1 MNSKKI
7 SVFAIFALAIM
18 LAVLFSGCIKEEEP
32 SGEISMTDI
41 DRMASEI
48 TENVNLNDP
57 TVSISTKLLA
67 DDPSKEI
74 ELESVDVT
82 TIQYVYNFS
91 ITADRT
97 MDDTLVVV
105 GKDASG
111 EIVYDKTEPIHLGS
125 GETQFFMV
133 YIPVHKSD
141 GQIIE
146 DLTLTFKTLDEE
158 SIEVETRIKTDK
170 KPYAV
175 SDKLKKT
182 FASFDGDKDGKL
194 SESERQT
201 WWDWVEENVEGK
213 KDEFDDYTKM
223 PDETVYEGGGDCEDM
238 AVLNAEFYKSHGY
251 EVQIEIVAT
260 EGSDGYDHAL
270 TRVKIGDE
278 WVIVDNAAGS
288 EVGDTIK
295 VREEPYPVDYSLEQ
309 FFRATVHPIKVRN
322 IDGNVNGYDIDED
335 GKADIV
341 TRDSDKDGVVD
352 TYEFYKDGKKI
363 QERHFEDGELIKTDY
378 YDEDGNLISG
388 EAPEQEVSPK
398 VVGSKSEYQLECER
412 IYDKLVELNA
422 KRENIY
428 DSFPECP
435 EGGLHKG
442 EEIAYWMSRMEGHKQ
457 VKEIY
462 EEAYYNEQKVI
473 PPNGTEDLH
482 NFLKYLQCIVDCAE
496 DQMMDAKLHGGGGK
510 NEVAKCE
517 EAMEYYDK
525 LQMEIYNNTGLE
537 QRSITVYRR

>member
-1 MNSKKI
+1 
-7 SVFAIFALAIM
+7 
-18 LAVLFSGCIKEEEP
+18 
-32 SGEISMTDI
+32 MTDI
-41 DRMASEI
+41 DRMTSEI

-111 EIVYDKTEPIHLGS
+111 EIVYNKTEQIHLES
-125 GETQFFMV
+125 GETQFFKV
-133 YIPVHKSD
+133 YIPVHKKD

-158 SIEVETRIKTDK
+158 TIEVRTRIKTEK

-182 FASFDGDKDGKL
+182 FASFDSDKDGKL
-194 SESERQT
+194 SESERQA
-201 WWDWVEENVEGK
+201 WWGWVEENVEYTTDK
-213 KDEFDDYTKM
+213 FDDYTKM
-223 PDETVYEGGGDCEDM
+223 PDETVYEEGGDCEDM

-251 EVQIEIVAT
+251 EVQIGIVAT
-260 EGSDGYDHAL
+260 EGSDGYNHAL
-270 TRVKIGDE
+270 TRVKVGDE

-288 EVGDTIK
+288 ELGDTIK
-295 VREEPYPVDYSLEQ
+295 VREEPYPVDYPLGE

-363 QERHFEDGELIKTDY
+363 QERHFEDEELIKTNY
-378 YDEDGNLISG
+378 YDEDGNLIAG
-388 EAPEQEVSPK
+388 EMLEPEVTPK
-398 VVGSKSEYQLECER
+398 VVGRDEYRLEVGR
-412 IYDKLVELNA
+412 IVDKWEELT
-422 KRENIY
+422 ENNLHVN
-428 DSFPECP
+428 FP
-435 EGGLHKG
+435 
-442 EEIAYWMSRMEGHKQ
+442 
-457 VKEIY
+457 IY
-462 EEAYYNEQKVI
+462 EEYGGDSYKFAIASVMI
-473 PPNGTEDLH
+473 
-482 NFLKYLQCIVDCAE
+482 
-496 DQMMDAKLHGGGGK
+496 AKF
-510 NEVAKCE
+510 
-517 EAMEYYDK
+517 
-525 LQMEIYNNTGLE
+525 
-537 QRSITVYRR
+537 